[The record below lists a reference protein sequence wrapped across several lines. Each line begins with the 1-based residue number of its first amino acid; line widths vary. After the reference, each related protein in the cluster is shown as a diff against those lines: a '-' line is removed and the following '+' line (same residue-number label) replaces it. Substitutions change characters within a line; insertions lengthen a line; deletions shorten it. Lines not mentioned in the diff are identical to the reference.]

1 MSMSMNN
8 PLEMPTSVQAELP
21 RERGNGLEPD
31 ALEAGR
37 SPAQALDQAAQV
49 QALGADR
56 IEISSHEWWETN
68 VALIF
73 EGPGSAADKAEA
85 LQQLG
90 PAPDVSTRIL
100 IDRDGNV
107 SRPELSLSAIDPVLE
122 PSADRSDLS
131 GRVQAQQASM
141 APDISSART
150 EQRDLLLKAAEQIQ
164 EQAAVLREQF
174 SHTDMDSYATRLEL
188 SKEINQLDNF
198 AAQMR
203 AAASAPSHTVDLS
216 RQEINYG
223 PDPEAEYTDRLS
235 GIEHVPY
242 LEAAE
247 REHQSGLWS
256 IAPVLAQLQQADIE
270 VNTDFTI
277 VSPPDPELDMDEEL
291 EL

>member
-8 PLEMPTSVQAELP
+8 PLEMPTSVQEELVS
-21 RERGNGLEPD
+21 EHANELEPD

-37 SPAQALDQAAQV
+37 SPAQALDQAAQGK
-49 QALGADR
+49 ALGADQ
-56 IEISSHEWWETN
+56 IEVSSHQWWETN

-107 SRPELSLSAIDPVLE
+107 SRPELSLSAAEPVME
-122 PSADRSDLS
+122 PSADRTDPS
-131 GRVQAQQASM
+131 GRGQAPQASM
-141 APDISSART
+141 APDVSSART

-164 EQAAVLREQF
+164 GQEAVLQEQF
-174 SHTDMDSYATRLEL
+174 SHTDIDSYATRLEL
-188 SKEINQLDNF
+188 SKQIRQLDNF

-203 AAASAPSHTVDLS
+203 AAASAPSHRVDLS

-223 PDPEAEYTDRLS
+223 PDPEAAYTDMLS
-235 GIEHVPY
+235 GNEHVPY
-242 LEAAE
+242 LQTAE
-247 REHQSGLWS
+247 REHESDLWS
-256 IAPVLAQLQQADIE
+256 IAPVLAQLQQAGIE

-277 VSPPDPELDMDEEL
+277 VGPPDPELDMDEEL